1 MIYTPLFKH
10 LPSLSRKDYRISKNE
25 YQEKMNI
32 NYNYYLFIYLLI
44 VWFKDILGYYTQL
57 LEILELVLVPILSS
71 KFLLELPLLV
81 LVPIFSSNSPPLF
94 KLPSFSRNVSST
106 HSSLIRTIFFI
117 EIILRWLRNRII
129 EYYFHMLTHSKL
141 VS

>member
-1 MIYTPLFKH
+1 
-10 LPSLSRKDYRISKNE
+10 
-25 YQEKMNI
+25 MNI

-94 KLPSFSRNVSST
+94 EIPSFSRNVSSNT
-106 HSSLIRTIFFI
+106 L
-117 EIILRWLRNRII
+117 L
-129 EYYFHMLTHSKL
+129 
-141 VS
+141 